1 MANNLPDQYREALN
15 ELNESQL
22 IELNR
27 LIVAKINFFGR
38 ARQIGA
44 MIRFNAGDRICFAL

>member
-22 IELNR
+22 IELNK
-27 LIVAKINFFGR
+27 LIVAKINLLAGR
-38 ARQIGA
+38 ANSAQ
-44 MIRFNAGDRICFAL
+44 